1 MRTPIRFPA
10 GTVPLCAKGWSTA
23 IARYVIFLATIAAA
37 LTAVAADPQLGGKPA
52 KAKAPPAAQL
62 IRVPLPI
69 TGTVDQQ
76 VIRAVDTVL
85 RKTHRTGERPVIV
98 LEFWPAHSEFG
109 EGSDFSRAHALAR
122 YLASRDTSRVKT
134 VAFLP
139 RTIKGHAV
147 LAAMACEEIVM
158 APEAQFGAAGIDEPA
173 EEGIDPAVRSAYREI
188 ANRRRTVPPEVA
200 LGMLDR
206 ALEILKVETEISTEF
221 VFRSDLE
228 ELRKKRAIRSEEVL
242 IPAGELGL
250 FTGRQARS
258 LNFVKF
264 LAPDRRTL
272 ARALGV
278 SDRSL
283 SEDPSLWGAWH
294 PVRVMLKGV
303 ITPQLVASAKKAISD
318 QVDLENAN
326 FVCLWMDSAGGSL
339 TESAN
344 LASFLAGLDRARVRT
359 VAYIPNNVR
368 GDASLVAMACD
379 DVVMGRDASLG
390 GSGAQAF
397 SPDDLRFVHELVRD
411 TLAAKKSRSWSL
423 AEALVDP
430 STTVTRYRHRTS
442 GLVEYFSPDELAALP
457 DADQWIAGNKPIT
470 RLGEPLRVRAQ
481 QAEEL
486 GLAQH
491 VVGSFEQF
499 KQIYGLKDDPA
510 LAEPGWASTLID
522 ALAAPGIAFLLL
534 GIGFAALYAEIQS
547 PGIGVG
553 GFIAGICFL
562 IYFWSLYLE
571 GTAGWLEVLLFAA
584 GVSCVLLELFVFPG
598 VAIFGLGGGL
608 MILISLILASQTFV
622 LPRNDYQFE
631 RVRDSLLTLMGT
643 GVGVV
648 VLGAL
653 MRKYLPHT
661 PMLGRMV
668 LEPPSAE
675 ESDWLS
681 HRESL
686 VDFDYLLGQHGVT
699 TTPLMPSGKARF
711 GGQMVD
717 VIAEGEAISRG
728 TEVVVTDVQ
737 GNRVSVRP
745 V

>member
-1 MRTPIRFPA
+1 MRIRHA
-10 GTVPLCAKGWSTA
+10 T
-23 IARYVIFLATIAAA
+23 FLAMIAGA
-37 LTAVAADPQLGGKPA
+37 LTALAADPPAGEKPA
-52 KAKAPPAAQL
+52 PAKPPQVAQL
-62 IRVPLPI
+62 IRLPLPI
-69 TGTVDQQ
+69 TGSVDQQ
-76 VIRAVDTVL
+76 VKRAVEAVL
-85 RKTHRTGERPVIV
+85 RKTHRAGERPVIV

-122 YLASRDTSRVKT
+122 YLSSRDASRVKT

-158 APEAQFGAAGIDEPA
+158 APDAQFGAAGIDEPA

-264 LAPDRRTL
+264 LAADRRML

-278 SDRSL
+278 ADRSL

-294 PVRVMLKGV
+294 PVRVMVKGV
-303 ITPQLVASAKKAISD
+303 ITPQLVASAQKAIND
-318 QVDLENAN
+318 QIELEGAN
-326 FVCLWMDSAGGSL
+326 FICLWMDSAGGSL
-339 TESAN
+339 TDSIT

-379 DVVMGRDASLG
+379 EVVMGRNALLG

-397 SPDDLRFVHELVRD
+397 SPDDLRFVRELVRD
-411 TLAAKKSRSWSL
+411 NLAAKKSRSWSL
-423 AEALVDP
+423 AEALFDP
-430 STTVTRYRHRTS
+430 STTVTRYRHRAS
-442 GLVEYFSPDELAALP
+442 GLVEYFSADELAALP
-457 DADQWIAGNKPIT
+457 DADQWIAGKPVT
-470 RLGEPLRVRAQ
+470 RLGEPLRLRAP

-499 KQIYGLKDDPA
+499 KQIYGLTNDLA

-522 ALAAPGIAFLLL
+522 ALAAPGVAMVLLVV
-534 GIGFAALYAEIQS
+534 GFAALYAEIHS

-562 IYFWSLYLE
+562 LYFWSCHLE

-584 GVSCVLLELFVFPG
+584 GVSCVMLELFVFPG
-598 VAIFGLGGGL
+598 VAIFGLGGGV
-608 MILISLILASQTFV
+608 MILASLILASQTFV

-643 GVGVV
+643 AVGVV
-648 VLGAL
+648 VFGAL
-653 MRKYLPHT
+653 MRKYLPHA
-661 PMLGRMV
+661 PMLGHMV
-668 LEPPSAE
+668 LEPPSRE

-686 VDFDYLLGQHGVT
+686 VDFDDLLGQHGVT

-711 GGQMVD
+711 GGQMID
-717 VIAEGEAISRG
+717 VIAEGEAIPRG
-728 TEVVVTDVQ
+728 AEVVVTDVH
-737 GNRVSVRP
+737 GNRVSVRT